1 VSNDVLVTSGAE
13 AARAAEAIGLP
24 VVMKLSSPDL
34 LHKSDLGLVRVGLAT
49 TREVRATYRELVER
63 AQEAAPDAEIEGVLV
78 SEMVEGGVEA
88 VVGVAHDDLFGPTVM
103 VGLGGIFV
111 EVLRDVSFRVPPFD
125 KEEARRMVEELR
137 AYPLLSGARGRRA
150 VDVKALVNVIMKV
163 QRLAVDL
170 SGEIVELDINPLVL
184 RPKGAVALDAL
195 VSCR

>member
-1 VSNDVLVTSGAE
+1 
-13 AARAAEAIGLP
+13 
-24 VVMKLSSPDL
+24 
-34 LHKSDLGLVRVGLAT
+34 
-49 TREVRATYRELVER
+49 
-63 AQEAAPDAEIEGVLV
+63 
-78 SEMVEGGVEA
+78 
-88 VVGVAHDDLFGPTVM
+88 
-103 VGLGGIFV
+103 
-111 EVLRDVSFRVPPFD
+111 
-125 KEEARRMVEELR
+125 MVEELR